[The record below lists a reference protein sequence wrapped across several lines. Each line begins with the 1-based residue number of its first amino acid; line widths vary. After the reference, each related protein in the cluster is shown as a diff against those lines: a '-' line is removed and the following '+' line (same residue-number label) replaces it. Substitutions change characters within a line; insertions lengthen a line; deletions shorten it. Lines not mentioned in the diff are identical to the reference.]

1 MEKSTEAAERRL
13 WIGNLDIRV
22 TEYQLVKILQK
33 YGDIEN
39 FELVYHRT
47 GPLAGQSRG
56 YAFVT
61 YKTKQNATTA
71 IQRLTGKQIDGRS
84 IAVGLAKTF
93 SEGEDRAKPKIE
105 IPALGGSAGATS
117 SSSSSD
123 RKKFAIQAIEAK
135 LKVLESQQSG
145 DDFEVNKSV
154 SSEASVIQRY
164 QFNKGPERTQRNTMV
179 NRQRPR
185 HKNSGPYNR
194 HTKR

>member
-1 MEKSTEAAERRL
+1 MEKNPEAAEKRL
-13 WIGNLDIRV
+13 WIGNLDTRV

-47 GPLAGQSRG
+47 GPQAGQSRG

-61 YKTKQNATTA
+61 YKTRQNAATA
-71 IQRLTGKQIDGRS
+71 IQKLTGKQIDGRS

-93 SEGEDRAKPKIE
+93 SENEDRFKTRIE
-105 IPALGGSAGATS
+105 IPALGGAAGS
-117 SSSSSD
+117 SSGASVD
-123 RKKFAIQAIEAK
+123 RKKIAIQAIEAK
-135 LKVLESQQSG
+135 LKVLESQRSG

-154 SSEASVIQRY
+154 SSEASLIQRY
-164 QFNKGPERTQRNTMV
+164 QFNKGQERSHRGTLAS
-179 NRQRPR
+179 RQRQR
-185 HKNSGPYNR
+185 HKHSGPYHR

>member
-1 MEKSTEAAERRL
+1 M
-13 WIGNLDIRV
+13 
-22 TEYQLVKILQK
+22 KILQK

-61 YKTKQNATTA
+61 YKTVRFLLISGRNPPLKYFILQKQNATTA
-71 IQRLTGKQIDGRS
+71 IQKLTGKQIDGRS

-93 SEGEDRAKPKIE
+93 SETEDKAKPKIE
-105 IPALGGSAGATS
+105 IPALGGTGGAS
-117 SSSSSD
+117 SSSTAD
-123 RKKFAIQAIEAK
+123 KKRIAIQAIEAK
-135 LKVLESQQSG
+135 LKVLESQRSG

-154 SSEASVIQRY
+154 SSEASLIQRY
-164 QFNKGPERTQRNTMV
+164 QFNKGQEKTQRNTMA
-179 NRQRPR
+179 NRHRQR